1 MSRSSDADF
10 SRVLPHRAPALLV
23 SGALRAE
30 GETRICTGRVPA
42 ASPWA
47 REEAASS
54 LLGLEMGAQAA
65 ALDAA
70 LKSGEGEADAAR
82 VGYVVGLRGVRVVE
96 PDLPLER
103 DLEVRIRL
111 VGGAGELAIYEVS
124 VRLEGREMVSGRVS
138 VFVTDETL

>member
-1 MSRSSDADF
+1 MTQPQTLQFDK
-10 SRVLPHRAPALLV
+10 LPV
-23 SGALRAE
+23 SIYPTNA
-30 GETRICTGRVPA
+30 
-42 ASPWA
+42 
-47 REEAASS
+47 
-54 LLGLEMGAQAA
+54 EMGQAA